1 VATPRPCVGE
11 LMTMMRSFHSNET
24 PTPCATAPSRTLA
37 GLAFTAA
44 LVACSDSPP
53 AKAWACAIQAEE
65 TPDFVTQIGCD
76 GDFARLAS
84 EPLASTLP
92 GARSVKT
99 SIDREADG
107 ALTFQNSTRY
117 PIHWDFLSEH
127 RSVSQGLG
135 RVPALSEFNT
145 TEYYSPSR
153 RFLLGALTHYEGPD
167 RWVYEISPYDTA
179 DAAMI
184 QEAFGRIRDSS
195 FIGGELSF
203 HPTSLNVEA
212 VATTLPND
220 VSILTTDDLFQGIDF
235 QPLNSAESY
244 GLLRFV
250 GTDQLETSYV
260 TFRDIVVLDRVPN
273 DISVTQ
279 GIITAEFQT
288 PLSHVNVL
296 SQNRGT
302 PNMALRGA
310 MTSPELR
317 ALEGQWVRFRVGA
330 SDYEI
335 ARVEQAEAEAWWEAN
350 KPSGVQVPGLDD
362 SVTDLRNAGE
372 IVAADVPAAELLAS
386 IKEGTR
392 AFGGKAAN
400 YAALSHVEGLRV
412 PPAFGIPIFYYLQFM
427 RENGFDDQVAALLA
441 DPAFA
446 TDPALRDQK
455 LEELRDAM
463 RVGAVNP
470 EFEALLVSKLNT
482 DYPGVRMRFRSSTN
496 AEDLDGFTGAGLY
509 TSRSGELAD
518 PTSPVLDAVRRVWS
532 SVWSFRA
539 FEERSYRSI
548 DHTAV
553 GMALLVHRS
562 FPEEEANGVALTNN
576 PFDRSGVDPAFYV
589 NVQLGELS
597 VVQPEPGTTT
607 EEFLHYF
614 DVQNQPVSYLS
625 NSNLVAVN
633 ARVLENSQVQEL
645 GVALDRIRTHFAPA
659 YAPAAG
665 AASPWWAMDVE
676 FKFDAEGDEV
686 APLFIKQARP
696 FGNR

>member
-1 VATPRPCVGE
+1 MTSPLLAE
-11 LMTMMRSFHSNET
+11 LSSPSARWAGMRSGRE
-24 PTPCATAPSRTLA
+24 R
-37 GLAFTAA
+37 GLAAA
-44 LVACSDSPP
+44 LGALLVLGALGCSDSEPSQ
-53 AKAWACAIQAEE
+53 AWACSIPGGSEA
-65 TPDFVTQIGCD
+65 PDFVSQIGCAA
-76 GDFARLAS
+76 DFELLAS
-84 EPLASTLP
+84 EPLVTTLP

-99 SIDREADG
+99 SVDREANG
-107 ALTFQNSTRY
+107 ELSFQNSTRF
-117 PIHWDFLSEH
+117 PIHWDFLSAH
-127 RSVSQGLG
+127 RSVAQGLG
-135 RVPALSEFNT
+135 RVPVLAEFNQ

-167 RWVYEISPYDTA
+167 RWVYEISPYDTS

-184 QEAFGRIRDSS
+184 AEAFERVREST
-195 FIGGELSF
+195 FIGTQLFF
-203 HPTSLNVEA
+203 HPTSLNVETA
-212 VATTLPND
+212 AAALPEGIAQL
-220 VSILTTDDLFQGIDF
+220 STDDLFQGIDF
-235 QPLNSAESY
+235 QPLNLAESY
-244 GLLRFV
+244 GRLRFIAAE
-250 GTDQLETSYV
+250 DLETSFV

-310 MTSPELR
+310 MASPELR
-317 ALEGQWVRFRVGA
+317 ALEGQWVRLSVSA

-335 ARVEQAEAEAWWEAN
+335 SAVEQAEADAWWEEH
-350 KPSGVQVPGLDD
+350 KPQGVQVPGLND
-362 SVTDLRNAGE
+362 SVTDLRDAAE
-372 IVAADVPAAELLAS
+372 IVPADVAGPDLLAV

-400 YAALSHVEGLRV
+400 YAALAHVEGIRV
-412 PPAFGIPIFYYLQFM
+412 PPAFAVPVYYYRQFM
-427 RENGFDDQVAALLA
+427 RENGFDQQVAALLA
-441 DPAFA
+441 DPAF
-446 TDPALRDQK
+446 TGDPAVRDQK
-455 LEELRDAM
+455 LDELRDAM
-463 RVGAVNP
+463 EQGAVNP
-470 EFEALLVSKLNT
+470 EFEALLLAKLEA

-509 TSRSGELAD
+509 TSRSGEIAD
-518 PTSPVLDAVRRVWS
+518 PTSPVFDAVRRVWA

-539 FEERSYRSI
+539 FEERTYRSI

-576 PFDRSGVDPAFYV
+576 PFDKTGIDPAFYV
-589 NVQLGELS
+589 NVQVGELS
-597 VVQPEPGTTT
+597 VVQPIPGTST

-614 DVQNQPVSYLS
+614 DLQNQPVSYLS
-625 NSNLVAVN
+625 NSNLVATGE
-633 ARVLENSQVQEL
+633 RVLIPSQVQEL
-645 GVALDRIRTHFAPA
+645 GIALDRIRAHFAPA
-659 YAPAAG
+659 YAV
-665 AASPWWAMDVE
+665 SPWWAMDVE

-686 APLFIKQARP
+686 PPLFIKQARP